1 MESAENQEQPIP
13 GNESED
19 NNDSSLSKIETIALL
34 NDSID
39 RLEQTIK
46 SLSKNSAPMPSSDS
60 INTLLNTTQ
69 ELADTVTTTPEIT
82 SESEIEET
90 TPTVDQEAKS
100 DVSPKVETTPVEP
113 TKQPEV
119 TKTEGKQNLPWI
131 VIGVI
136 AIAITLGAIFWFW
149 LPRQQATLTSSS
161 ESTTEVF
168 NNLEPIQNSE
178 SLTAPSIES
187 PVNTDNRDNISLTDL
202 PVNTESPNAEPE
214 IPTEILI
221 PDNLESPGRARK
233 LKISTIEPELD
244 FTPEQTLIA
253 AIKSKVTKLTQEYPT
268 ELVESAKVD
277 LLQNSLL
284 VNVTDEWYQLSES
297 RQNKMANE
305 MLKRSRQFN
314 FHKLELKD
322 DAGTLIAR
330 NPVIGDQI
338 IILENKKTG
347 EEVR

>member
-46 SLSKNSAPMPSSDS
+46 SLSKNSTPIPSSDS
-60 INTLLNTTQ
+60 LNTLRNTTQ
-69 ELADTVTTTPEIT
+69 ELADAVTTTPPII
-82 SESEIEET
+82 SDPEIEET

-100 DVSPKVETTPVEP
+100 DVSAKVETTAVEQ

-119 TKTEGKQNLPWI
+119 TKTEGKRNLPWI
-131 VIGVI
+131 VIGVM
-136 AIAITLGAIFWFW
+136 AIAIILGAIFWFW

-161 ESTTEVF
+161 ESTIEVLR
-168 NNLEPIQNSE
+168 NLEPSGDSE
-178 SLTAPSIES
+178 SLTAPLIDS
-187 PVNTDNRDNISLTDL
+187 PVNTDNISLTDL
-202 PVNTESPNAEPE
+202 PIATESLNAEPE
-214 IPTEILI
+214 TPTEISI
-221 PDNLESPGRARK
+221 PDNLESPGRAKK
-233 LKISTIEPELD
+233 LKISTIEPDLD

-253 AIKSKVTKLTQEYPT
+253 AIQSKVTKLTQEYPT
-268 ELVESAKVD
+268 ELIESAKVD
-277 LLQNSLL
+277 LLQNSL
-284 VNVTDEWYQLSES
+284 VVKVTDEWYQLSES

-338 IILENKKTG
+338 IILESKKIG
-347 EEVR
+347 LELDSVP